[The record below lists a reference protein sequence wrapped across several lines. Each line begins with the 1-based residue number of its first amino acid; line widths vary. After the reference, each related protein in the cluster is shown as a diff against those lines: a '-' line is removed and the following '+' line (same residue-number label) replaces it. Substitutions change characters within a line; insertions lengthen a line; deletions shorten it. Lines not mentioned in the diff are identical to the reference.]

1 MKYYSQL
8 AAGIFAATIAAS
20 PAWAG
25 SNIFNNP
32 GGTTLLG
39 GTVESSAGGADPF
52 TIGVF
57 SSGNECLRIAV
68 NNQQNTG
75 TGEASDLKA
84 TLVAPGGRVWQDD
97 DSNGNLLPLIKAI
110 TPSGVVGWYTL
121 ALSQFNGH
129 AVHTS
134 FAVLISRFSATDS
147 RCNPPTPPVLGS
159 SATIR
164 K

>member
-8 AAGIFAATIAAS
+8 VAGIFAATIAAS

-39 GTVESSAGGADPF
+39 GTVESAAGGADPF

-57 SSGNECLRIAV
+57 STGNECLHIAV

-75 TGEASDLKA
+75 TGERSDLKA

-97 DSNGNLLPLIKAI
+97 DSNGNLLP
-110 TPSGVVGWYTL
+110 
-121 ALSQFNGH
+121 H
-129 AVHTS
+129 
-134 FAVLISRFSATDS
+134 
-147 RCNPPTPPVLGS
+147 
-159 SATIR
+159 
-164 K
+164 